1 MHLLAGRALVL
12 GVEHSYVRAD
22 VGVWPQIEQMSSVDC
37 LLPLVVLLVLRA
49 RVLAAVV
56 ARRMRVR
63 VSAPPARRRLVEL
76 DCVKAHR
83 VCLLSRLPELQLK
96 LSKRKRLSGREHCLV
111 LQCLER
117 G

>member
-1 MHLLAGRALVL
+1 MHSIFTSFWRGEEHLLAGRALVL
-12 GVEHSYVRAD
+12 GVEHSDVRAD

-49 RVLAAVV
+49 RVLVAVV
-56 ARRMRVR
+56 TRRMR

-76 DCVKAHR
+76 DRVKAHR

-96 LSKRKRLSGREHCLV
+96 AGPCFEYNV
-111 LQCLER
+111 M
-117 G
+117 